1 MGRTQQ
7 PALNHEEVLPVY
19 HGAVKAQRWILRA
32 LVALVLLIP
41 MMSLTPATARAEDPA
56 LIDVTI
62 TNNSAPVL
70 DLSDPDQVVEL
81 SGVIINISASRVQL
95 TAVNFWSSE
104 TPITS
109 EDELEATLDLPAA
122 TPIGAR
128 TPPFTIESGHTKLIN
143 EDGWFNP
150 AERAEFRVRATVGEL
165 GFTEDDAAYLV
176 GVHVR
181 GVAENS
187 EGNETVG
194 RGRILVAATA
204 DPLRSSQVVELSA
217 GPQRTPDG
225 DFLGDSLES
234 ALTSHLDELLTVA
247 EEPDTTILLDP
258 MLLMDARALAEDHT
272 VDGVDEPPV
281 EVASEWV
288 SRMEA
293 LIRAGTVYRLPWGN
307 IDLPRARAIGHLAD
321 AVGWADDALSDP
333 GLRALPLAATLDSS
347 ASSEMARELS
357 QLGFSLVLAH
367 NTSGGSIGF
376 LRVAKLSDPNGEGMG
391 PGGSNS
397 PAQHLGRLAATAVV
411 SDTPPIHLAR
421 SAEDARRIAV
431 LRDQRA
437 LERIDRDDGAATFTP
452 VQEAPRWDELASRIQ
467 ALIDDTAFRR
477 DLTGNDDLPQLE
489 RVAAVS
495 LSSRFTTEEAA
506 LEWLSSGSVSVVD
519 PAKVTI
525 SAAGEFVMASRS
537 NTFPVTI
544 TNGLAV
550 PVTLRMVFD
559 SDSPQRIR
567 VPATEFVTI
576 EAGENRVVTLTAEA
590 SSNSVVSIEGNMQ
603 TRGGT
608 EFGAPVTIEI
618 TATQLGRVGWI
629 IIVISGAVVLG
640 GTVWRIRAV
649 QSERSKGDT

>member
-1 MGRTQQ
+1 MGRAHLTV
-7 PALNHEEVLPVY
+7 LNHQGVLPVY

-41 MMSLTPATARAEDPA
+41 LMSLTPVMARAEDPA

-62 TNNSAPVL
+62 TNNSTPVI
-70 DLSDPDQVVEL
+70 DLSDPDQVIEL
-81 SGVIINISASRVQL
+81 SGIIINTSASRVQL

-109 EDELEATLDLPAA
+109 ESELEATLELPAA

-128 TPPFTIESGHTKLIN
+128 TPPFSIESGHTQLIN
-143 EDGWFNP
+143 EDGWFSP
-150 AERAEFRVRATVGEL
+150 SERAEFRVTATVGEL
-165 GFTEDDAAYLV
+165 GFTADDSAYLV

-187 EGNETVG
+187 GANQTIG

-204 DPLRSSQVVELSA
+204 ESPRSSQVVELAA

-225 DFLGDSLES
+225 DFLGDSLET
-234 ALTSHLDELLTVA
+234 ALSSELDELLTMA
-247 EEPDTTILLDP
+247 EEPNTTILLDP

-272 VDGVDEPPV
+272 VNGVDEPQV
-281 EVASEWV
+281 EAASEWV

-293 LIRAGTVYRLPWGN
+293 LIRARTVYRLPWSN

-333 GLRALPLAATLDSS
+333 GLRALPLAANLDAS
-347 ASSEMARELS
+347 ADSEMARELS
-357 QLGFSLVLAH
+357 QLGFSLVLAR
-367 NTSGGSIGF
+367 NTSGGSIGSF
-376 LRVAKLSDPNGEGMG
+376 SVARISDLYAEGMG

-397 PAQHLGRLAATAVV
+397 PAQQIGRLAATAVV
-411 SDTPPIHLAR
+411 SDTPPIYLA
-421 SAEDARRIAV
+421 SSTEDARRIAA
-431 LRDQRA
+431 LRDQRT
-437 LERIDRDDGAATFTP
+437 LEPMGRDDGPATFTP
-452 VQEAPRWDELASRIQ
+452 AQEAPHWDELASRIQ
-467 ALIDDTAFRR
+467 ALLDDTAFRR

-489 RVAAVS
+489 RVAAVA
-495 LSSRFTTEEAA
+495 LSSRFTTEAAA
-506 LEWLSSGSVSVVD
+506 LEWLSSGQVSVVD

-544 TNGLAV
+544 TNGLDV

-590 SSNSVVSIEGNMQ
+590 SSNSVVDIEGNME
-603 TRGGT
+603 TRAG
-608 EFGAPVTIEI
+608 ERFGSPVTIEI

-629 IIVISGAVVLG
+629 IIIVSGAVVLG

-649 QSERSKGDT
+649 QSERPKEDT